1 MLRNNADTRRCSYF
15 ELGPPV
21 LERAVFRGVCG
32 EISSYKKMLSGP
44 TLTYSPPIIPV
55 IPPVIRHIM
64 QHSLFNFCH
73 KFRTKMAN
81 FHLRKKFF
89 QTELMVKKSR
99 K

>member
-32 EISSYKKMLSGP
+32 ENSSYKKMLSGP
-44 TLTYSPPIIPV
+44 THTYSPPIIPV

-64 QHSLFNFCH
+64 QHSLFNFVI
-73 KFRTKMAN
+73 N
-81 FHLRKKFF
+81 FVLKWPIFI
-89 QTELMVKKSR
+89 
-99 K
+99 